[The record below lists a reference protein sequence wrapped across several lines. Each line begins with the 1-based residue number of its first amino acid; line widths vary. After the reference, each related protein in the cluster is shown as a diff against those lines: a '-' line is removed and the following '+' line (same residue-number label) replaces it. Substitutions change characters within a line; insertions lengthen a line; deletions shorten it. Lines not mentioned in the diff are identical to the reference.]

1 MNKTQKGAL
10 YGLLL
15 SASLAAIAVFD
26 AYESI
31 MTTTTKMTVG
41 VAWFA
46 LLVLPPFLLS
56 RKRPGT
62 EVETDERDK
71 LIIRRSIII
80 AFCLVCGLLILA
92 STATL
97 FVLEGPVSIPFARLA
112 GIIYGSFIVFISI
125 LSIVIL
131 IQYGRRARGDDYE

>member
-1 MNKTQKGAL
+1 MNKTQKGAW

-26 AYESI
+26 AYENI
-31 MTTTTKMTVG
+31 MTATTKVMVG
-41 VAWFA
+41 IVWFA
-46 LLVLPPFLLS
+46 LLILPPLLLS
-56 RKRPGT
+56 RKRPSA

-80 AFCLVCGLLILA
+80 AFCSVCGLLILA
-92 STATL
+92 STAVL

-112 GIIYGSFIVFISI
+112 DIVYGAFIVFIST

-131 IQYGRRARGDDYE
+131 IQYNWGGQSNE

>member
-1 MNKTQKGAL
+1 MNKTQKGAW

-31 MTTTTKMTVG
+31 MTTTTKIMVG

-46 LLVLPPFLLS
+46 LLILPPFLLS
-56 RKRPGT
+56 RKRPGA

-71 LIIRRSIII
+71 LIIRKSIII

-92 STATL
+92 STATV
-97 FVLEGPVSIPFARLA
+97 FVLERPVSIPFARLA
-112 GIIYGSFIVFISI
+112 DIVYGAFIVFIST

-131 IQYGRRARGDDYE
+131 VQYNLGGRSNE